1 MRGTR
6 GSTSSSGSAGFTEP
20 FESGRDDDFE
30 LGLEREE
37 AFESGLELGRDSEV
51 GRDPLESGRV
61 PSIDSGLESGRDSAL
76 EVGRDPSESG
86 RVPAIE
92 SGLEFGRD
100 SAVETGRDMPAIE
113 LGLEE
118 RDALRSACAR

>member
-6 GSTSSSGSAGFTEP
+6 GSSSTSSSSSSSGSAGFTEP

-51 GRDPLESGRV
+51 GRDP
-61 PSIDSGLESGRDSAL
+61 
-76 EVGRDPSESG
+76 
-86 RVPAIE
+86 
-92 SGLEFGRD
+92 
-100 SAVETGRDMPAIE
+100 
-113 LGLEE
+113 
-118 RDALRSACAR
+118 